1 MDSGWLARC
10 QVFDEVEEPQK
21 PVAGNSELMQND
33 NSCLTPTVRSETVS
47 NQGQTPPKSSLE
59 KSKSALPEDEAQKGP
74 VVSSVRDNV
83 KLDAELGSPGHHGER
98 VYQKDTAALTGDGE
112 TCLEEPKSPVKTKKR
127 KPRAKKDQDSGEK
140 PQANEGGKKTKGR
153 KRQRD
158 DDVDESEEQ
167 EGVKKRR
174 RTKKGEAAGEDQ
186 PKKGGKRKGKV
197 DEEEDDSSSSEE
209 KKTQKRAI
217 PQENLLGEVDEEEA
231 RAAAYTMRNTAR
243 VKWVP

>member
-1 MDSGWLARC
+1 MTKRISSVDSGWLARC
-10 QVFDEVEEPQK
+10 QVFNEVE
-21 PVAGNSELMQND
+21 
-33 NSCLTPTVRSETVS
+33 
-47 NQGQTPPKSSLE
+47 
-59 KSKSALPEDEAQKGP
+59 
-74 VVSSVRDNV
+74 
-83 KLDAELGSPGHHGER
+83 
-98 VYQKDTAALTGDGE
+98 
-112 TCLEEPKSPVKTKKR
+112 

-140 PQANEGGKKTKGR
+140 PQAKGGIKTKGR